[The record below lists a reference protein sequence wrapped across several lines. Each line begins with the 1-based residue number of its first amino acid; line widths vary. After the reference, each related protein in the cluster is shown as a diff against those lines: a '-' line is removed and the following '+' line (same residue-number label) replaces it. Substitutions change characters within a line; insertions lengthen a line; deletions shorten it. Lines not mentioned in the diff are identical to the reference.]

1 MERISIFDNND
12 FPNYEK
18 SDEMFKKDLD
28 KIDSL
33 VDKHKGNVLVL
44 SRLGPLTSSIANA
57 YEDGL
62 V

>member
-1 MERISIFDNND
+1 
-12 FPNYEK
+12 
-18 SDEMFKKDLD
+18 MFKKDLD

>member
-1 MERISIFDNND
+1 
-12 FPNYEK
+12 
-18 SDEMFKKDLD
+18 MFKKDLD

-44 SRLGPLTSSIANA
+44 SCVGPFTSSTANT